1 LQRHT
6 DRIGKLRGG
15 EARKQTE
22 PPDNALKKHAA
33 LLCWQVASGSHDGGK
48 LGIAEGEHL
57 AAESLVAHP
66 ALWWVLCLTAVKV
79 SAYRPPIF
87 LRLAFHRWRIRI
99 LDLHPTRRTAEA
111 ITTKPARLAEDY
123 RAILVPQALDAFGV
137 TTDCLRSRPISG
149 QARAS

>member
-1 LQRHT
+1 LDQPLQRHT

-66 ALWWVLCLTAVKV
+66 ALWWVLCLTAVNSFWFPLTSVNPRQSKAAG
-79 SAYRPPIF
+79 SGERAG
-87 LRLAFHRWRIRI
+87 
-99 LDLHPTRRTAEA
+99 A
-111 ITTKPARLAEDY
+111 I
-123 RAILVPQALDAFGV
+123 
-137 TTDCLRSRPISG
+137 ISNVDD
-149 QARAS
+149 RH